1 MEKKTQK
8 YFGFD
13 PRQSEIL
20 LLKIEDDPDY
30 IPKPEELDDDQAFEL
45 LEYDGDVFSIPS
57 CAPSSSG
64 ASPCTSSAQPP
75 KKRQRK
81 GKCTLVAV
89 SQRHPETAR
98 DSAWTLSTL
107 IPTPSH
113 RQRMWKKADTPM
125 FQVPDPVFDVPD
137 SVKSPYQFFKML
149 FTDQMTE
156 HITEQTNL
164 YSAQELASSIN
175 TNPGEIQEFLSLLL
189 YMGVFQFPSL
199 DDYWYV
205 DSRFLLVADVM
216 PVKGFRLLSMCIH
229 FNDNTQY
236 NNSLGC
242 FFKIRPIFD
251 MLHQQC
257 LLIPPTYK
265 QSVDEVMVAYKG
277 TRAGNLWQYTANKP
291 DKWGYKLFCQASSSG
306 VIHDFLLY
314 QGSSTFFNIGLTETE
329 QDLLMR
335 AKVVTTLCKTIE
347 QPESTV
353 VYCDNYFTSFN
364 LLQTLHTNLGIR
376 CSSVE

>member
-1 MEKKTQK
+1 MHFICST
-8 YFGFD
+8 
-13 PRQSEIL
+13 
-20 LLKIEDDPDY
+20 
-30 IPKPEELDDDQAFEL
+30 
-45 LEYDGDVFSIPS
+45 
-57 CAPSSSG
+57 
-64 ASPCTSSAQPP
+64 P

-81 GKCTLVAV
+81 GKRTLVAV

-107 IPTPSH
+107 IPAPSH
-113 RQRMWKKADTPM
+113 GQRMWKKADTPM

-156 HITEQTNL
+156 HITEQTSL

-175 TNPGEIQEFLSLLL
+175 TNP
-189 YMGVFQFPSL
+189 
-199 DDYWYV
+199 
-205 DSRFLLVADVM
+205 VADVV
-216 PVKGFRLLSMCIH
+216 PVKRFRLLSMSIH
-229 FNDNTQY
+229 FNNNTQY

-242 FFKIRPIFD
+242 FFKIRPVFD

-291 DKWGYKLFCQASSSG
+291 DKWGYKLFCQR
-306 VIHDFLLY
+306 DC
-314 QGSSTFFNIGLTETE
+314 
-329 QDLLMR
+329 DLLKENPKPLKRLRLSVAQTVKLVNEAPARVGRPSISPKLRKPEKKCHQNPR
-335 AKVVTTLCKTIE
+335 ATKPTPDVR
-347 QPESTV
+347 
-353 VYCDNYFTSFN
+353 YDNYGHWPVFGDQRGRCN
-364 LLQTLHTNLGIR
+364 LCPKGVPRWR
-376 CSSVE
+376 CSKCGDGKLFQKKK